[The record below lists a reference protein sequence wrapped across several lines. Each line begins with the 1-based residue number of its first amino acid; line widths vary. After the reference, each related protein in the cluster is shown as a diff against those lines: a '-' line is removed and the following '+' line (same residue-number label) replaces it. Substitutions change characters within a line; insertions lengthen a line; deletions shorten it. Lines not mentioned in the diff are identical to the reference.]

1 MRLVTRA
8 VALAVAI
15 GLGGGQEKAFST
27 TDFGH
32 GRPVT
37 TQDLS
42 GKHFCWSNG
51 VRTFYGA
58 DGMVSTISGVHNR
71 PWFIPE
77 PGALKVGR
85 KHVSVEV
92 LSDGRLH
99 AYIYCLIC
107 NEHDSDGWATRCD

>member
-1 MRLVTRA
+1 MTISKRA
-8 VALAVAI
+8 VVLAVAI
-15 GLGGGQEKAFST
+15 GLGGGQDKAFSL
-27 TDFGH
+27 TDFGN

-37 TQDLS
+37 TQDLA

-51 VRTFYGA
+51 TRAFYGA
-58 DGMVSTISGVHNR
+58 DGMFSNSLGKHNI
-71 PWFIPE
+71 PWLIVE
-77 PGALKVGR
+77 PGVLKLGR